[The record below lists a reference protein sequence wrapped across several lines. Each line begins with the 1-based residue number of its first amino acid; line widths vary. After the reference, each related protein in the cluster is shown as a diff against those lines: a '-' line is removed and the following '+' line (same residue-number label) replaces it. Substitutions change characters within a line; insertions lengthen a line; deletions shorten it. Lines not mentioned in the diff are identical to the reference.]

1 MNKLRSR
8 IKASSAKKSVSGNSP
23 ADDQALRD
31 VVENLGRVAL
41 GCGYTAD
48 QLSEIAHTQ
57 WHKLPATAPR
67 SDAAEIVTFRD
78 APHVL
83 THWHFEPE
91 YLDDQ
96 GQPLPLAMSGSGRT
110 IETLVKLVNPELN
123 TARVVRHLFRYG
135 GLRRRGSK
143 WQPIAPR
150 ITYRGDPI
158 AIHRHALLVLDGMLR
173 TVAHNVKSRGNHPG
187 WYESIAENAR
197 FPAAQAD
204 AFNRRVTRLGRQFLQ
219 NLDGEMKR
227 REVGRATKGST
238 NRVGVGVYL
247 FNAAPDSATLTRTS
261 AKRRAPLET

>member
-8 IKASSAKKSVSGNSP
+8 IKANSAKKSVSGNSP
-23 ADDQALRD
+23 ADDQVLRD

-96 GQPLPLAMSGSGRT
+96 GQPLPLAMSGGGQT

-135 GLRRRGSK
+135 AYDAEAANGSRLRRASRTEVIRSPFTGTHCWCST
-143 WQPIAPR
+143 ACCE
-150 ITYRGDPI
+150 
-158 AIHRHALLVLDGMLR
+158 LLR
-173 TVAHNVKSRGNHPG
+173 T
-187 WYESIAENAR
+187 
-197 FPAAQAD
+197 
-204 AFNRRVTRLGRQFLQ
+204 T
-219 NLDGEMKR
+219 
-227 REVGRATKGST
+227 
-238 NRVGVGVYL
+238 
-247 FNAAPDSATLTRTS
+247 
-261 AKRRAPLET
+261 